1 MQSTGGVTVKVFE
14 KSLARRLLIPTPRSS
29 LISRNRRLRTGHPKA
44 SSLPDQRTM
53 KIAVIGLGYVGLPL
67 AIQFARSN
75 VNVIGLDVD
84 KTKVR
89 LINNGQSYTKH
100 IQSSTI
106 AKSIMPGDC
115 SISIR
120 ETGQSRHPWFAGS
133 IRARSPVPRDERRL

>member
-1 MQSTGGVTVKVFE
+1 
-14 KSLARRLLIPTPRSS
+14 
-29 LISRNRRLRTGHPKA
+29 
-44 SSLPDQRTM
+44 M
-53 KIAVIGLGYVGLPL
+53 KICIVGLGYVGLPL

-89 LINNGQSYTKH
+89 LINNGQTYTKH

-120 ETGQSRHPWFAGS
+120 ETGDRKRIIGVLNSCRSTINYQGS
-133 IRARSPVPRDERRL
+133 LKPGS

>member
-1 MQSTGGVTVKVFE
+1 MSDSV
-14 KSLARRLLIPTPRSS
+14 A
-29 LISRNRRLRTGHPKA
+29 
-44 SSLPDQRTM
+44 
-53 KIAVIGLGYVGLPL
+53 IAIVGLGYVGLPL

-84 KTKVR
+84 NTKVD
-89 LINNGQSYTKH
+89 LINKGQSYTKH

-120 ETGQSRHPWFAGS
+120 ETGQSRHLWFAGS

>member
-1 MQSTGGVTVKVFE
+1 
-14 KSLARRLLIPTPRSS
+14 
-29 LISRNRRLRTGHPKA
+29 
-44 SSLPDQRTM
+44 M
-53 KIAVIGLGYVGLPL
+53 KICIVGLGYVRLPLPL

-84 KTKVR
+84 KAKVR

-100 IQSSTI
+100 VQSSTI
-106 AKSIMPGDC
+106 AKSILPGDC

-120 ETGQSRHPWFAGS
+120 ETEQSRHPWFAGS